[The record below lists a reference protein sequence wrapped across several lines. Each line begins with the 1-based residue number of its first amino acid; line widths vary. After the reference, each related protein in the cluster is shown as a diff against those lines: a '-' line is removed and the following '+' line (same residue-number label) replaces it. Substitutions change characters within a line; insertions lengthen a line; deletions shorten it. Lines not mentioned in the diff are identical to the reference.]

1 MPSTSPAR
9 LCHLALRA
17 LASLLLLGGTGAQA
31 ASSCSSDGQ
40 AQPRAL
46 VERFLSAD
54 CADCWTDA
62 ATVKPGRSE
71 LALDWIVPGSQG
83 EEAPLSAA
91 ANRDGLQR
99 LQALGRPV
107 PATAEVARSPRRGA
121 GLQLRVAHGLPLG
134 GYIGTSIALRGAPP
148 GPWTVWLALVEE
160 LPSGTEGTPVPR
172 HLVRSLLQL
181 DWSGRGPWRE
191 MRPLSI
197 PAGAVP
203 ERLGVVGWV
212 QDMRGVI
219 VAITRSACG
228 PDSPAR

>member
-1 MPSTSPAR
+1 MPLT
-9 LCHLALRA
+9 A
-17 LASLLLLGGTGAQA
+17 LARMCRPAVPTLAGVLLLGSAGVHA

-62 ATVKPGRSE
+62 ATARPRRGE

-91 ANRDGLQR
+91 ASRDGLQR

-107 PATAEVARSPRRGA
+107 PAAADSARSPRRGP

-134 GYIGTSIALRGAPP
+134 GYLGTSIALRGAPP
-148 GPWTVWLALVEE
+148 GPWTVWLALVEDI
-160 LPSGTEGTPVPR
+160 PAGTEGTPVPR
-172 HLVRSLLQL
+172 QLVRSLLQL
-181 DWSGRGPWRE
+181 DWSGQGPWRE

-212 QDMRGVI
+212 QDTRGVI

-228 PDSPAR
+228 PDRPER